1 MLVACTPGAPRPPEA
16 SEPPLTVAIAASSV
30 PVAAKPPAKVSAVPT
45 ADLPRL
51 VVEELCGRASSAAGD
66 DVLFRE
72 GCAAYPDNLATVRKK
87 LFELIVKFPNSP
99 HVPSAYL
106 LFGEIFFREGEAG
119 DPTKYEIARQA
130 YEKVLAYPVAT
141 TPAYAY
147 AAYRC
152 ALAWRATNE
161 NEKALQRFQ
170 DAIKARPAQPVQAPL
185 LAQAATDALITTYA
199 VVGEPEAAKHLF
211 RAAALPPKTVAA
223 LGEEYLRRG
232 TPSDAVA
239 AVESILQPGIAAET
253 CVAVEA
259 FASHLKEVDAAAAT
273 RILTRA
279 GVLCPSHG

>member
-1 MLVACTPGAPRPPEA
+1 MVA
-16 SEPPLTVAIAASSV
+16 VAASPV

-45 ADLPRL
+45 VADLPRL
-51 VVEELCGRASSAAGD
+51 VIEELCTRATGQGGD
-66 DVLFRE
+66 DTLFRE
-72 GCAAYPDNLATVRKK
+72 ACAAYPSDANAARKK
-87 LFELIVKFPNSP
+87 LFEIISKYPASEHTPV
-99 HVPSAYL
+99 AYL
-106 LFGEIFFREGEAG
+106 FFGEFFFQDAEAGAGAG